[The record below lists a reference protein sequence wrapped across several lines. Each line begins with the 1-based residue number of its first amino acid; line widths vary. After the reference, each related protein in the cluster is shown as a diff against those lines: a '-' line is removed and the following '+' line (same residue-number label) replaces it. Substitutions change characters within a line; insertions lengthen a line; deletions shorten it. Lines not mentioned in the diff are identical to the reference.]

1 MTPTL
6 AIATT
11 AVVILLS
18 TSGAA
23 AKRRRIGSGSGSYCV
38 DDRNQRV
45 SCGASTAAI
54 IGAVIGGVGSL
65 GYLDSHYFLTLPF
78 PLVLLTI
85 LLCVCLALW
94 RRRRSRRAALLP
106 TTAATGHHQEKSTIA
121 SESTLPNMEDP
132 MVHPAPAHM
141 GFPYPETYDHS
152 AGPTAVPVGMY
163 TAPQG
168 PPPATWVP
176 SRA

>member
-54 IGAVIGGVGSL
+54 IGAVIGGV
-65 GYLDSHYFLTLPF
+65 
-78 PLVLLTI
+78 VLLTI